1 MELCEVLTGWEQ
13 KNKYQVKDLRVFWN
27 LIYFSLPDL
36 RLSRTRDLLH
46 EGGKQLLHEVSI
58 QVVRLNFHQAWGN
71 KNNWWFGDFYHL
83 LPRQCCGP
91 NRPFNFHVTD
101 PAGLEVLH
109 FKRFLPTWSWSTYIP
124 SCIMKTWTGTV
135 SAPLA
140 AGQTASAV
148 SAHVS
153 KKTCS
158 ANKTVE
164 KMASLGRRCT
174 LNNYNGEK

>member
-58 QVVRLNFHQAWGN
+58 QVVRLNVHQAWGN

-109 FKRFLPTWSWSTYIP
+109 FKRFLPTWSWSTYA
-124 SCIMKTWTGTV
+124 W
-135 SAPLA
+135 SAYQAASWKLEQGLCLRPLRLA
-140 AGQTASAV
+140 KLLLLSLPMSVKKNNLQTKQL
-148 SAHVS
+148 
-153 KKTCS
+153 KKWHP
-158 ANKTVE
+158 
-164 KMASLGRRCT
+164 
-174 LNNYNGEK
+174 

>member
-58 QVVRLNFHQAWGN
+58 QVVRLNVHQAWGN

-109 FKRFLPTWSWSTYIP
+109 FKRFLPTWSWSTYMLGQHTKLHHENLNRD
-124 SCIMKTWTGTV
+124 CV
-135 SAPLA
+135 CAPCGWPNCFCCLCPC
-140 AGQTASAV
+140 Q
-148 SAHVS
+148 
-153 KKTCS
+153 
-158 ANKTVE
+158 
-164 KMASLGRRCT
+164 
-174 LNNYNGEK
+174 